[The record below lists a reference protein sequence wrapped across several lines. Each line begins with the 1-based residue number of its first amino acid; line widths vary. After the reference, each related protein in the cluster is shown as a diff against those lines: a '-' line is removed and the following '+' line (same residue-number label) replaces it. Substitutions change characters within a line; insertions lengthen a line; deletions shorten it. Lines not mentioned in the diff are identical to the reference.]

1 MSEEG
6 QEKQYKPS
14 PKRLEDLHK
23 KGQFLRSKEMTGG
36 VVVIGSAVL
45 ILSLSDKIIAVLS
58 QNFIDAFA
66 AIAKVLHEPEVLPD
80 LYSNLAW
87 SNFLLILPVLLV
99 LLVLVLAATFMFGG
113 LSYSWSLLHFKGE
126 RLSPFKNLKRIF
138 SANNAMELFKA
149 ALKFSVLLLIL
160 AYFIYMQQERLMAM
174 VGFHDEDN
182 IVEGFDLLKRYLIL
196 LMAGVLVIVLT
207 DMIYTFISYQKKT
220 MMTLQEVKDEHK
232 EMDGNPETKQK
243 IRRAQFALSRQRMR
257 QDVPM
262 ASVVITN
269 PTHYA
274 VALRYTD
281 GVDKAPTIVAKGKD
295 NIAKEIRALAVKHMI
310 PIYEAPPL
318 ARAVYFTGKVGESI
332 HPDLY
337 MAVAIVL
344 SYIYQLKH
352 YQMGLGQMP
361 EKAHDLKIPDELD
374 FSHKN

>member
-23 KGQFLRSKEMTGG
+23 KGQFLRSKELTGG
-36 VVVIGSAVL
+36 MIVISAAIL
-45 ILSLSDKIIAVLS
+45 ILSFSDRIIDVLS
-58 QNFIDAFA
+58 QNFIDAFT
-66 AIAKVLHEPEVLPD
+66 AIADVPRRPQVLPE
-80 LYSNLAW
+80 LYQHLAW
-87 SNFLLILPVLLV
+87 SNFLLILPVLI
-99 LLVLVLAATFMFGG
+99 VLVVLVIAVTFMFGG
-113 LSYSWSLLHFKGE
+113 LTYSWSLLHFKPE

-138 SANNAMELFKA
+138 SFNNAMELVKSV
-149 ALKFSVLLLIL
+149 LKFSVLFCIL
-160 AYFIYMQQERLMAM
+160 AYFIYAQQDRLMGM

-182 IVEGFDLLKRYLIL
+182 IAEGFDLLKRYLVL
-196 LMAGVLVIVLT
+196 LIAGVVIIVLT
-207 DMIYTFISYQKKT
+207 DMIYAFISYQKKT
-220 MMTLQEVKDEHK
+220 MMSLQELKDEHK
-232 EMDGNPETKQK
+232 EMDGNPEIKQK
-243 IRRAQFALSRQRMR
+243 IRRAQLALSRQRMQ
-257 QDVPM
+257 QDVPT

-269 PTHYA
+269 PTHFA

-295 NIAKEIRALAVKHMI
+295 HTAKEIRALAVKHMI

-318 ARAVYFTGKVGESI
+318 ARAVYFTGKVGETI

-361 EKAHDLKIPDELD
+361 EKAHDLKIPPELD
-374 FSHKN
+374 FSNRT